1 METEMETEMEKG
13 RQNYQLLYIVVQLKM
28 EEIYGWYGAIGHN
41 VKMPDLPNHKF
52 PNPTHYVQVHLKSA
66 TLTFSALT
74 SYTDPGLSLFV
85 EHSFFSIMHM
95 LVFCN
100 FTN

>member
-1 METEMETEMEKG
+1 MVGM
-13 RQNYQLLYIVVQLKM
+13 
-28 EEIYGWYGAIGHN
+28 GHRPQCKN
-41 VKMPDLPNHKF
+41 TCINFLIL
-52 PNPTHYVQVHLKSA
+52 YVQVHLKST

-74 SYTDPGLSLFV
+74 SYTDAGLSFFI

-95 LVFCN
+95 LVFCS